1 MRAIALAI
9 VGLMTLG
16 TISCHAGK
24 IKGNGNIVTKEIQ
37 LSDFSEIRIGQ
48 GIRAV
53 EMGGLFSWGQKFK
66 SPVFNYSQQEGSAEL
81 TIKIDENLYPEL
93 NIKVTN
99 GILVIK
105 TKEGTQITPT
115 SLEID
120 GHSSTLTKLSTSGST
135 DFYLKSNLTTEN
147 LEVSSSGGSDVYLEN
162 TIRISNLC
170 KFSLSGGS
178 DLKATDLECDVIEVR
193 TSGGSDISLAGQAN
207 SGSYR
212 SSGGSDINAYGFV
225 VKRLE
230 CSSSGGSDI
239 EATATESLDASASG
253 GSDIRYKGDPK
264 VNKSASGGSDIDHV
278 K

>member
-9 VGLMTLG
+9 IGLITLG

-24 IKGNGNIVTKEIQ
+24 IKGNGEIVTKEIKV
-37 LSDFSEIRIGQ
+37 SDFTEIRIGQ
-48 GIRAV
+48 GIGSV
-53 EMGGLFSWGQKFK
+53 SMGDLFSWGQKFK
-66 SPVFNYSQQEGSAEL
+66 SAELHYSQQEGSAGLEI
-81 TIKIDENLYPEL
+81 TIDENLLSAL
-93 NIKVTN
+93 NIKTTN
-99 GILVIK
+99 GVLLIEA
-105 TKEGTQITPT
+105 TKGNQIRPT
-115 SLEID
+115 ELKINA
-120 GHSSTLTKLSTSGST
+120 HSQELNKLSTSGST
-135 DFYLKSNLTTEN
+135 DFYLSSNLTTDK
-147 LEVSSSGGSDVYLEN
+147 LEISASGGSDVYLKN
-162 TIRISNLC
+162 KVRISNLC

-193 TSGGSDISLAGQAN
+193 TSGGSDVSLAGQAN

-212 SSGGSDINAYGFV
+212 SSGGSDINAYGFA